1 MVIIDML
8 KQRIMTALVLVAIL
22 IPTLVVDTAWPFAL
36 LTLLFVSA
44 AGWEWSRLNEAP
56 GARAVLLGSA
66 VAGGCVYMAQRFG
79 LALWEQGT
87 QASQPH
93 VHESGQSLLGFV
105 TPSILWWGAALV
117 WILGGAL
124 ALRFGPMHWR
134 AIPEW
139 VRRLLGLALLVLAW
153 MALVESKAQ
162 GLNHILSVLCL
173 VWVADIGAYFGGRAF
188 GRHKLAPTISP
199 GKSWEGV
206 IAGAL
211 AVLLLAAC
219 WLWVDQNLGVD
230 SPSLYSRLLW
240 GMGWPGLVCALLL
253 LTGLSVV
260 GDLFES
266 LVKRQAGAKDSS
278 QLLPGHGGVL
288 DRIDALLPVLPV
300 SVALLTLCHG

>member
-1 MVIIDML
+1 ML
-8 KQRIMTALVLVAIL
+8 KQRIITALILVAIL
-22 IPTLVVDTAWPFAL
+22 IPTLVVDIAWPFAL
-36 LTLLFVSA
+36 LTLLFISA

-56 GARAVLLGSA
+56 GARAVLLGAA

-79 LALWEQGT
+79 LALWGQGVEP
-87 QASQPH
+87 SLSH
-93 VHESGQSLLGFV
+93 VHEAGQSLLGFV
-105 TPSILWWGAALV
+105 TPSKIWWGAALV

-124 ALRFGPMHWR
+124 ALRFGPAHWR

-173 VWVADIGAYFGGRAF
+173 VWAADVGAYFGGRAF
-188 GRHKLAPTISP
+188 GRHKLAPSISP

-206 IAGAL
+206 FAGAL
-211 AVLLLAAC
+211 AVLLLAAF

-240 GMGWPGLVCALLL
+240 GMGWTGLLLALLV

-300 SVALLTLCHG
+300 SIALLTLCHG